1 MDGEGADGADPQPHR
16 WLLGLADFR
25 RLWVVGLMVFVVR
38 WLEMLAVGIFTYQV
52 TSSAFLVAMMTMLRL
67 LPMGLFGAVLGA
79 VAERLERRSALIFVV
94 LAMMASSAAVAI
106 LATLG
111 RLEVWHLAAAALV
124 NGLGWATDNP
134 IRRMMIGDAVS
145 SSRMGSAMSLDVGAS
160 NASRMLGPT
169 VGGIVLA
176 HYGIAGVF

>member
-1 MDGEGADGADPQPHR
+1 
-16 WLLGLADFR
+16 
-25 RLWVVGLMVFVVR
+25 
-38 WLEMLAVGIFTYQV
+38 
-52 TSSAFLVAMMTMLRL
+52 
-67 LPMGLFGAVLGA
+67 MGLFGAVLGA

-145 SSRMGSAMSLDVGAS
+145 SSRMRSEEPTSALQSLMRIS
-160 NASRMLGPT
+160 SP
-169 VGGIVLA
+169 
-176 HYGIAGVF
+176 VFCF

>member
-1 MDGEGADGADPQPHR
+1 
-16 WLLGLADFR
+16 
-25 RLWVVGLMVFVVR
+25 
-38 WLEMLAVGIFTYQV
+38 
-52 TSSAFLVAMMTMLRL
+52 
-67 LPMGLFGAVLGA
+67 
-79 VAERLERRSALIFVV
+79 
-94 LAMMASSAAVAI
+94 MMASSAAVAI

-176 HYGIAGVF
+176 PYGIAGVLWLGVALYALALVAALRIQPRSRTRVTGGARPGARRGG